1 MQQCARGGRR
11 FEIYGEIEGERTI
24 EKECTQ
30 EILENID
37 VGLDQPVE
45 WFVKCGVRD
54 INDGE
59 ANIYSRMKR
68 EEREIKIQI
77 NVPEYTNCYMEIKQF
92 ERFRVSLC
100 IYEFQVSIWKKIT
113 ADAQKSIDF

>member
-45 WFVKCGVRD
+45 
-54 INDGE
+54 
-59 ANIYSRMKR
+59 
-68 EEREIKIQI
+68 
-77 NVPEYTNCYMEIKQF
+77 
-92 ERFRVSLC
+92 
-100 IYEFQVSIWKKIT
+100 
-113 ADAQKSIDF
+113 